1 MGEERTLEERL
12 VIVKEE
18 GDEELDLKKRVWEET
33 KKIWI
38 VAFPG
43 MLSRASNFG
52 MVIIAQVFIGHVSAL
67 DLAAFAL
74 VQSLT
79 LRFINGILIGM
90 SSATET
96 LCGQAFGAGQHHMM
110 GIYLQRSWIV
120 NLITVTLLT
129 PLFIFS
135 APIFIGLGQDK
146 DVSIASE
153 TMSLWLIPLMYLL
166 VFSFT
171 IQMYLQAQL
180 KNKIVAWLSIASVI
194 VQIFFSWIFVF
205 KLDFGTYGAL
215 GSFILSNIAVVLSEF
230 IYIFCG
236 GCPLSWKGF
245 SLDAFSQLWPVI
257 KLSVSSGIML
267 CLEVWYNSI
276 LILIAGYMKNATVA
290 IAAFSICLNVSV
302 FEFMICLGFL
312 GAACVR
318 VANEL
323 GRGDA
328 KSIKFSIKVNL
339 ATSLIFGIVFFTL
352 CLVFGNKIGY
362 LFTSDEDVINMVSEL
377 SILLAVTMFSNS
389 IQPVLTGIVVGAG
402 LQSVVAI
409 INLVCYYVIGIPIGL
424 LLGFC
429 TDLQVRGVWIGM
441 ICGTITQIICL
452 SIMIW
457 RTNWDDQVEKAS
469 QRISRWS
476 KPDESS

>member
-1 MGEERTLEERL
+1 MEEESKLEERL
-12 VIVKEE
+12 VLVKEE

-33 KKIWI
+33 KKIWK

-43 MLSRASNFG
+43 MLSRATNFG
-52 MVIIAQVFIGHVSAL
+52 MLIITQAVIGHVSAL
-67 DLAAFAL
+67 ELAAFAL

-79 LRFINGILIGM
+79 VRFVNGIQIGM

-110 GIYLQRSWIV
+110 GIYLQRSWII
-120 NLITVTLLT
+120 NLITVTLLM

-135 APIFIGLGQDK
+135 SPIFIGLGQEK
-146 DVSIASE
+146 DVSIATE
-153 TMSLWLIPLMYLL
+153 TISIWLIPVVYLF
-166 VFSFT
+166 VFALT

-180 KNKIVAWLSIASVI
+180 KNMIVAWLSLVSFI
-194 VQIFFSWIFVF
+194 VHILFSWLFVF
-205 KLDFGTYGAL
+205 KLDFGIPGAL
-215 GSFILSNIAVVLSEF
+215 GSLILSNFVMVLGEF
-230 IYIFCG
+230 VYIWCG

-245 SLDAFSQLWPVI
+245 TWDAFSQLWPVI

-267 CLEVWYNSI
+267 CLEIWYNSI

-302 FEFMICLGFL
+302 WELMICLGFL

-318 VANEL
+318 IANEL
-323 GRGDA
+323 GRGNA
-328 KSIKFSIKVNL
+328 KTIKFSIKVNL
-339 ATSLIFGIVFFTL
+339 ATSVIFGLVFFTI

-362 LFTSDEDVINMVSEL
+362 LFTSDEDVVNMVSEL
-377 SILLAVTMFSNS
+377 SILLAITMLSNS
-389 IQPVLTGIVVGAG
+389 IQPVLTGIAVGAG

-452 SIMIW
+452 SIMIC
-457 RTNWDDQVEKAS
+457 RTNWDDQVEKTS
-469 QRISRWS
+469 QRLSRWF
-476 KPDESS
+476 KPDDS